1 MSLLGGAECSTAGN
15 PLSQFTKHVQDDKS
29 LQHDRLAGR
38 GSSGSLG
45 GFRSTSRGTPQ
56 DEMMNGFLQQT
67 PHLPEMALEHQQA
80 QLDLNHAAHLRAQSA
95 SPTWAAPGFRHSP
108 QAAME
113 AAFNAPAGTQ
123 FSPDEFAKFQ
133 QMNGGPASSV
143 HTNHLPGA
151 SGIMAQPQRPVMG
164 MGMGMGMGIGMGM
177 GMGMGYSGGLMS
189 RPMYQPMGGM
199 YGVQSHLQQ
208 PQQQQEPEGKGKG
221 KVVEL
226 DDSKWEEQF
235 SQMELHDKQLQGS
248 DEAVDEARAMEPE
261 LNKMDEDMLHSETG
275 YGDLESIWRGIQGE
289 EEAMKNLDDVE
300 DHFAK
305 FDSSNWG
312 GEGLGDWSLNGRLGA
327 DPVIQDYLFEEE
339 NPYEA
344 AAENTNPFEE
354 GVRIMTEGGNL
365 SLAALAFEA
374 AVQRNPDHVDAW
386 VYLGGAQ
393 AQNEKEE
400 AAIRALEHAMKLDP
414 NNLAAL
420 MGLAV
425 SYTNEGYDSTAF
437 RTLERWLSVKYPQII
452 APQDLSSAADMGFTD
467 REQLHKRVTNLF
479 LDAARLAPDGAHMDP
494 DVQVG
499 LGVLFYGA
507 EEYDKAVD
515 CFQAALQSSE
525 LGTSNQR
532 SQIHLLWNRLGATLA
547 NSGRS
552 EEAIAAYEKALSI
565 HPNFV
570 RARYNL
576 GVSCINIGCHAEAA
590 GHLLAA
596 LDMHK
601 SVEKSG
607 RDKAREL
614 LMSGGSGPSG
624 AGGSGGSSSHDTA
637 LNDSR
642 IEAMTMQNRSTTLY
656 DTLRRVF
663 TQMNRRDL
671 AEKVVVGVDPDIFR
685 GEFDF

>member
-1 MSLLGGAECSTAGN
+1 MSFLGGAECSTAGN

-29 LQHDRLAGR
+29 LQHDRMVGAGPN
-38 GSSGSLG
+38 GALG
-45 GFRSTSRGTPQ
+45 GFRSQGRGAPQ
-56 DEMMNGFLQQT
+56 DEMVNGFLHQN
-67 PHLPEMALEHQQA
+67 PAMPEMSLEQPGPGPMGH
-80 QLDLNHAAHLRAQSA
+80 LHMDAAHIRAQTA
-95 SPTWAAPGFRHSP
+95 SPPQWTGDFQNT

-133 QMNGGPASSV
+133 QMGA
-143 HTNHLPGA
+143 PGA
-151 SGIMAQPQRPVMG
+151 SSTRASPMPSAFAQAQNPMMGGMMG
-164 MGMGMGMGIGMGM
+164 MGGMSYGM
-177 GMGMGYSGGLMS
+177 MS
-189 RPMYQPMGGM
+189 RPMYQPMATM
-199 YGVQSHLQQ
+199 YGPQAQM
-208 PQQQQEPEGKGKG
+208 PQQRQQEPEGKGKG

-226 DDSKWEEQF
+226 DDTKWEEQF
-235 SQMELHDKQLQGS
+235 AQMELHDQKVRET
-248 DEAVDEARAMEPE
+248 DEAQAMEPE
-261 LNKMDEDMLHSETG
+261 LNEMDEKLLNSETG
-275 YGDLESIWRGIQGE
+275 YGDFESIWRGMQAE
-289 EEAMKNLDDVE
+289 QQAMKELDLEE
-300 DHFAK
+300 DFAK
-305 FDSSNWG
+305 FDSSNFG
-312 GEGLGDWSLNGRLGA
+312 GENLNDWTLTNGRLGA
-327 DPVIQDYLFEEE
+327 DPIIQDYLFEEE
-339 NPYEA
+339 NIFQDQP
-344 AAENTNPFEE
+344 NPFEE
-354 GVRIMTEGGNL
+354 GLRIMSEGGNL

-374 AVQRNPDHVDAW
+374 AAQKQPDHVDAW
-386 VYLGGAQ
+386 VYLGSAQ

-400 AAIRALEHAMKLDP
+400 AAIRAFEHAMKLDP
-414 NNLAAL
+414 NNLPAL
-420 MGLAV
+420 LGLAV
-425 SYTNEGYDSTAF
+425 SYTNEGYDSTAY
-437 RTLERWLSVKYPQII
+437 RTLERWLSVKYPQVI
-452 APQDLSSAADMGFTD
+452 APKDLSSAADLGFTD
-467 REQLHKRVTNLF
+467 RAQLHDRVTNLF

-515 CFQAALQSSE
+515 CFQAALHSSE
-525 LGTSNQR
+525 LGATNQR
-532 SQIHLLWNRLGATLA
+532 EQIHLLWNRLGATLA

-552 EEAIAAYEKALSI
+552 EEAIAAYEKALAI

-607 RDKAREL
+607 REKAREL
-614 LMSGGSGPSG
+614 LGGG
-624 AGGSGGSSSHDTA
+624 ADGNTDA
-637 LNDSR
+637 R
-642 IEAMTMQNRSTTLY
+642 IDAMTTQNRSTTLY

-663 TQMNRRDL
+663 TQMGRRDL

>member
-1 MSLLGGAECSTAGN
+1 MSFMGGAECSTAGN

-29 LQHDRLAGR
+29 LQHDRLVGR
-38 GSSGSLG
+38 GPAGSLG
-45 GFRSTSRGTPQ
+45 GFRSAGQNTPQ
-56 DEMMNGFLQQT
+56 DEMMNGFLHQN
-67 PHLPEMALEHQQA
+67 PGLPEMPLEQGPMGHVHMDQ
-80 QLDLNHAAHLRAQSA
+80 NHVHLRAQSA
-95 SPTWAAPGFRHSP
+95 SPLSPTWAPADT

-113 AAFNAPAGTQ
+113 AAFNVPPGTQ

-133 QMNGGPASSV
+133 QMNNSAASASRASPM
-143 HTNHLPGA
+143 PGA
-151 SGIMAQPQRPVMG
+151 SGSMMNQPRMPMMMG
-164 MGMGMGMGIGMGM
+164 GMSYGM
-177 GMGMGYSGGLMS
+177 MS
-189 RPMYQPMGGM
+189 RPAFQPM
-199 YGVQSHLQQ
+199 YGPQMHMTQQQQ
-208 PQQQQEPEGKGKG
+208 PQQQEVQGKGKE

-226 DDSKWEEQF
+226 DENKWEEQF
-235 SQMELHDKQLQGS
+235 KQMELHDRELRESVAEK
-248 DEAVDEARAMEPE
+248 DEALAMEPE
-261 LNKMDEDMLHSETG
+261 LDKMDEKLLHSETG
-275 YGDLESIWRGIQGE
+275 YGDLESIWRGIQAE
-289 EEAMKNLDDVE
+289 REAMKEMDDIE
-300 DHFAK
+300 DDFAR
-305 FDSSNWG
+305 FDSSHFGGDNLNDWG
-312 GEGLGDWSLNGRLGA
+312 LNNRLGT
-327 DPVIQDYLFEEE
+327 DPVVQEYLFEEE
-339 NPYEA
+339 NLFQDQP
-344 AAENTNPFEE
+344 NPFEE
-354 GVRIMTEGGNL
+354 GVRIMNEGGNL

-374 AVQRNPDHVDAW
+374 AAQKNPDHVDAW
-386 VYLGGAQ
+386 VYLGSAQ

-425 SYTNEGYDSTAF
+425 SYTNEGYDSTAY

-452 APQDLSSAADMGFTD
+452 APKDLSSPAELGFTD
-467 REQLHKRVTNLF
+467 RAQLHERVTGLF
-479 LDAARLAPDGAHMDP
+479 LEAARLAPDGDHMDP

-515 CFQAALQSSE
+515 CFQAALHSSE

-532 SQIHLLWNRLGATLA
+532 EQIHLLWNRLGATLA

-552 EEAIAAYEKALSI
+552 EEAIAAYEKALAI

-607 RDKAREL
+607 REKAREL
-614 LMSGGSGPSG
+614 LGDDGGP
-624 AGGSGGSSSHDTA
+624 AADA
-637 LNDSR
+637 R
-642 IEAMTMQNRSTTLY
+642 IEAMTTQNRSTTLY

-663 TQMNRRDL
+663 TQMGRRDL
-671 AEKVVVGVDPDIFR
+671 AEKVVAGMDPDIFR